1 MAFTLFLTLMR
12 NSISMVAG
20 GGVSGM
26 VAGIA
31 HVIMTVA
38 ISSITEF
45 QLFIM
50 M

>member
-1 MAFTLFLTLMR
+1 MVFTLFLTLTQ
-12 NSISMVAG
+12 NSISMVVG

-31 HVIMTVA
+31 HVIMTAA
-38 ISSITEF
+38 ISNTTEF

>member
-1 MAFTLFLTLMR
+1 VFTLFQTLMR
-12 NSISMVAG
+12 NSIFGMAG

-31 HVIMTVA
+31 RVIMTVA
-38 ISSITEF
+38 ISNITEF

-50 M
+50 I